1 MADGNRKRR
10 KGHSRTAKGA
20 SLEEIEED
28 SKSSP
33 TLSTNKLP
41 PANSC
46 VTEET
51 TEKPDHW
58 RIRQSELQEL
68 SKHRPNEIESGS
80 SHKKIAIEHEES
92 DVQDIQ
98 RTTSLASSS
107 SGYISAESLERQPQ
121 ASAAEGQVGD
131 CVRTVAETTP
141 MPDLFGQDEDGDTF
155 LHIAVVQ
162 GDQPLTEFFIQ
173 KMKSR
178 GVDIYNKLRQTPLH
192 LAVITHQLYI
202 VRKLIEGGADIN
214 LMDRHG
220 QTALHLACQEDDLN
234 CVYAIRD
241 ASQTSRVKLRLDLK
255 NSQGLTVLHVAIL
268 RGSKKLIGTILDM
281 GADINQQDSNSG
293 RTSLHHAVEAGKYP
307 VVEYLITRG
316 ADVNKVTF
324 AGNTPLHTASGR
336 EMDDMAKLLMTHGAN
351 VNIANREGDI
361 PKVVRTSE
369 QAKRQ
374 FRSNQKESKRR
385 KR

>member
-1 MADGNRKRR
+1 MKKAAVTSNCFKDGNRKRR

-33 TLSTNKLP
+33 TLDTNKLP

-68 SKHRPNEIESGS
+68 SKQSPNEIESGS

-92 DVQDIQ
+92 EVQEIQ

-141 MPDLFGQDEDGDTF
+141 MPDLFGQDEDGDT
-155 LHIAVVQ
+155 
-162 GDQPLTEFFIQ
+162 
-173 KMKSR
+173 
-178 GVDIYNKLRQTPLH
+178 
-192 LAVITHQLYI
+192 
-202 VRKLIEGGADIN
+202 
-214 LMDRHG
+214 
-220 QTALHLACQEDDLN
+220 
-234 CVYAIRD
+234 
-241 ASQTSRVKLRLDLK
+241 
-255 NSQGLTVLHVAIL
+255 
-268 RGSKKLIGTILDM
+268 
-281 GADINQQDSNSG
+281 
-293 RTSLHHAVEAGKYP
+293 
-307 VVEYLITRG
+307 
-316 ADVNKVTF
+316 
-324 AGNTPLHTASGR
+324 
-336 EMDDMAKLLMTHGAN
+336 
-351 VNIANREGDI
+351 
-361 PKVVRTSE
+361 
-369 QAKRQ
+369 
-374 FRSNQKESKRR
+374 
-385 KR
+385 